1 MGTVT
6 WVPGSGLARVPLA
19 RVQVE
24 GGVLGGAGRERMRPG
39 GLQVHRAG
47 QDQARGGADDAG
59 AEQVADLA
67 GGLLRDELV
76 DLLPGLLRGPA
87 EVGVAHRD
95 GRGGGHRRGEAGL
108 QRQARL
114 DPHRVRRAE
123 GEVAGGQVAEER
135 RDGLQLPGRPRAR
148 VRRRPGWPGAGPRR
162 SVPPSRPGPRA
173 APGAARWR
181 CWPGRRP
188 GCRGQATG
196 RRDRPR
202 THRRRTPG
210 HWAGCC
216 RTRGRRT
223 PGRRRHRAAGPGTA
237 RHGAAS
243 QGPGA
248 PGGPAPRA
256 APLPS
261 CSRRT

>member
-6 WVPGSGLARVPLA
+6 WVAGRLARVRLA

-24 GGVLGGAGRERMRPG
+24 DGVVGSTGWERVRPG

-59 AEQVADLA
+59 TEQVADLA
-67 GGLLRDELV
+67 GGLLRDELI
-76 DLLPGLLRGPA
+76 DLLPGLLRGLA

-95 GRGGGHRRGEAGL
+95 RRGGGHRRGEAGL

-114 DPHRVRRAE
+114 DPHRVRRTE
-123 GEVAGGQVAEER
+123 GEVAGGQVAEDR
-135 RDGLQLPGRPRAR
+135 RDSLQFLGRLAR
-148 VRRRPGWPGAGPRR
+148 GWGAVRDVQVQGRGDLRRRLA
-162 SVPPSRPGPRA
+162 PGPEQYQAQRGGDA
-173 APGAARWR
+173 GRGEDQVALARQ
-181 CWPGRRP
+181 PAVEIGP
-188 GCRGQATG
+188 EGLVA
-196 RRDRPR
+196 
-202 THRRRTPG
+202 
-210 HWAGCC
+210 
-216 RTRGRRT
+216 
-223 PGRRRHRAAGPGTA
+223 RHRAARHRVAVGRRAA
-237 RHGAAS
+237 RCRVARQRTVT

-261 CSRRT
+261 CNRRT